1 MNQET
6 NINKGKLA
14 AKLLKVMKAIDKV
27 DKSGHNE
34 FSNYNYQKEND
45 IKLAVRNALIDHKVY
60 PLHSVIDSETVQYTS
75 GKGKPMFMID
85 ITYRIEFIDTE
96 TGFSLVSDF
105 RGQGSDTGD
114 KGLFKAITGALK
126 YNFINN
132 FAIPSE
138 TMDPEKESPSM
149 EGTVKKNYGNKYPP
163 NVKTVPD
170 SIYDLS
176 LDQAKKLTK
185 EMPAAV
191 KSAIKDLGLSKGY
204 YHAGDFM
211 TLYVNDE
218 GAMLRALD
226 CFDGVNKAVPKFMGE
241 SGWSLIKSVDE
252 INRHI
257 KDDNLKVFEEEC
269 IKGTAVPF

>member
-1 MNQET
+1 MNQEA
-6 NINKGKLA
+6 NKDKAQLAGKMLRIIE
-14 AKLLKVMKAIDKV
+14 AIDKV
-27 DKSGHNE
+27 DKAGHNE

-45 IKLAVRNALIDHKVY
+45 IKLAVRNALIEHKVY

-126 YNFINN
+126 YNYINN

-149 EGTVKKNYGNKYPP
+149 TGKVTKNYGNKYPP
-163 NVKTVPD
+163 NIKTVPD
-170 SIYDLS
+170 SIYGLS
-176 LDQAKKLTK
+176 LENAQKLSKAT
-185 EMPAAV
+185 PASV
-191 KSAIKDLGLSKGY
+191 KTLIKDLGLSRGF
-204 YHAGDFM
+204 YHIGDFM
-211 TLYVNDE
+211 SLHVSNEET
-218 GAMLRALD
+218 MLRALS
-226 CFDGVNKAVPKFMGE
+226 CFEDIDKKVPEFMGAAK
-241 SGWSLIKSVDE
+241 WSLVDSIKAMGE
-252 INRHI
+252 H
-257 KDDNLKVFEEEC
+257 KEKGTLEEFEKEC
-269 IKGTAVPF
+269 IAGTPVPF